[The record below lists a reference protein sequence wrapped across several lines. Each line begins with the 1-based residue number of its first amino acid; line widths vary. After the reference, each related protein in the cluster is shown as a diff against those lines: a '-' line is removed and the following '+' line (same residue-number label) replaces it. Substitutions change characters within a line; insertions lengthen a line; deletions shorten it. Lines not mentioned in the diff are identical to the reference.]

1 MASCRRVPTSPPGLS
16 DVLSGPMRNA
26 PLVSEHQQIGLSVS
40 ITENTTWVLT
50 PRTGLDFFSLPL
62 ALFPD
67 LGKYTAEAT
76 RYPRPGPH
84 PQQIK
89 PCLSF
94 QNRHLSVA
102 LGASLRSH
110 PSPPPTPG
118 IWPSPSQVGIVVMD
132 ASGAM
137 GDHSLPGPGL
147 AHRAHSVRAFRAE
160 GGHDYIGPSVI
171 K

>member
-110 PSPPPTPG
+110 PSPRDECSQN
-118 IWPSPSQVGIVVMD
+118 PSYPRN
-132 ASGAM
+132 
-137 GDHSLPGPGL
+137 L
-147 AHRAHSVRAFRAE
+147 AEPLTSRDCSYGCLWGHGRPFFARARACTQGAFRE
-160 GGHDYIGPSVI
+160 SF
-171 K
+171 